1 MQMHENNITEQ
12 EALYELP
19 EGWKW
24 TRLGDCSSVISKGTT
39 PKGGKDAYLKE
50 GVNFLRIEN
59 LNENGSINLSNI
71 SHISIE
77 EHEGNLK
84 RSILE
89 EGDLLISI
97 AGTLGKV
104 GFITKADLPMNTNQA
119 IAFVR
124 LHKDIFDN
132 KYLKYAIENPF
143 VNAELL
149 AKTKVTSIPNLT
161 LEIISN
167 CLIPL
172 PPTLAEQQRIVNRIE
187 TIFAKLDEAKE
198 KAQNVVDSFETRKA
212 AILHKAFTGELTAN
226 WRKENGISD
235 DSWEE
240 KRLEDVCDF
249 ITKGT
254 TPKKEDMSI
263 GNGDIPYIKVYNL
276 CFDTKLD
283 FTIDPTFVKLES
295 HKNFLA
301 RSITL
306 PGDVLMNIVGPPFGK
321 VSIVPDSYPEWNINQ
336 AIARFRCKSE
346 LYNVY
351 LANYL
356 ISPKT
361 IENMSRQIKTTAGQQ
376 NLTLEICRSMT
387 ILVPSLPEQQEIVR
401 ILDIVLEKES
411 RAKEAA
417 QTVLNQI
424 ALLKKSILARAFR
437 GEL

>member
-1 MQMHENNITEQ
+1 MAKKDAIEQ
-12 EALYELP
+12 IEIEAPYELP
-19 EGWKW
+19 EGWRWK
-24 TRLGDCSSVISKGTT
+24 TLGNTCDMYQPKTISTKELIDDGKYLVYGANGVIGRYDKYNHEKAQLLITCRGATCGAVNISEPFSWINGNAMVIN
-39 PKGGKDAYLKE
+39 PKDENLDLKYLAYIFQSE
-50 GVNFLRIEN
+50 VNFNKVIT
-59 LNENGSINLSNI
+59 GSAQPQITRQS
-71 SHISIE
+71 
-77 EHEGNLK
+77 
-84 RSILE
+84 
-89 EGDLLISI
+89 LLP
-97 AGTLGKV
+97 V
-104 GFITKADLPMNTNQA
+104 
-119 IAFVR
+119 
-124 LHKDIFDN
+124 IF
-132 KYLKYAIENPF
+132 
-143 VNAELL
+143 
-149 AKTKVTSIPNLT
+149 
-161 LEIISN
+161 
-167 CLIPL
+167 PL

-187 TIFAKLDEAKE
+187 TIFAKLDQAQE
-198 KAQNVVDSFETRKA
+198 KAQAVLDSFETRKA

-226 WRKENGISD
+226 WRKENGVPD

-240 KRLEDVCDF
+240 KRLEDVCEF

-263 GNGDIPYIKVYNL
+263 GTGDIPYIKVYNL
-276 CFDTKLD
+276 CFDTNLD
-283 FTIDPTFVKLES
+283 FSIDPTFVKLES

-321 VSIVPDSYPEWNINQ
+321 VSIVPDTYPEWNINQ
-336 AIARFRCKSE
+336 AIARFRCKPK

-376 NLTLEICRSMT
+376 NLTLEICRNIT
-387 ILVPSLPEQQEIVR
+387 IPVPRFPEQQEIVR
-401 ILDIVLEKES
+401 ILDSVLEKET

-417 QTVLNQI
+417 QTVLDQI

>member
-24 TRLGDCSSVISKGTT
+24 CRLGDVCK
-39 PKGGKDAYLKE
+39 
-50 GVNFLRIEN
+50 F
-59 LNENGSINLSNI
+59 ENGYAFKSDKFAEHGTPVIRITNIKDNEVSLDDCAYTTETSIDERFLV
-71 SHISIE
+71 
-77 EHEGNLK
+77 K
-84 RSILE
+84 K
-89 EGDLLISI
+89 GDLLIAMSG
-97 AGTLGKV
+97 ATTGKNGIYWNDDKAYLNQRV
-104 GFITKADLPMNTNQA
+104 GNIKVIDTNVLCDKYRNYYIQSKEQEILLSA
-119 IAFVR
+119 YGGAQPNISSNKISAMAF
-124 LHKDIFDN
+124 
-132 KYLKYAIENPF
+132 
-143 VNAELL
+143 
-149 AKTKVTSIPNLT
+149 
-161 LEIISN
+161 
-167 CLIPL
+167 PL
-172 PPTLAEQQRIVNRIE
+172 PLTLAEQQRIVNRIE
-187 TIFAKLDEAKE
+187 SMFAKLDEAKE

-235 DSWEE
+235 GSWEE

-336 AIARFRCKSE
+336 AIARFRCKPE

-376 NLTLEICRSMT
+376 NLTLEICRNMT

-401 ILDIVLEKES
+401 ILDTVLEKES

-417 QTVLNQI
+417 QTVLEQI

-437 GEL
+437 GEV

>member
-1 MQMHENNITEQ
+1 MENLELELEKNRQTEIV
-12 EALYELP
+12 EPYNLP
-19 EGWKW
+19 DGWKW
-24 TRLGDCSSVISKGTT
+24 TSAKEIADIYTGNSINEKVKAEKYAGQKRGLNFIGT
-39 PKGGKDAYLKE
+39 KD
-50 GVNFLRIEN
+50 VDFD
-59 LNENGSINLSNI
+59 GSINYENGVKITDFENFKTAPENTALLCIEGGSAGKKLGFTEEKVCFGNKLCAFV
-71 SHISIE
+71 SKSIE
-77 EHEGNLK
+77 PKLIYYYLQSNVFFYCFMKKRHGLIGGVSVNTLK
-84 RSILE
+84 QI
-89 EGDLLISI
+89 
-97 AGTLGKV
+97 
-104 GFITKADLPMNTNQA
+104 
-119 IAFVR
+119 
-124 LHKDIFDN
+124 
-132 KYLKYAIENPF
+132 PF
-143 VNAELL
+143 
-149 AKTKVTSIPNLT
+149 
-161 LEIISN
+161 
-167 CLIPL
+167 PL

-187 TIFAKLDEAKE
+187 TMFAKLDQAQK
-198 KAQNVVDSFETRKA
+198 KAQSVLDSFETRKA

-226 WRKENGISD
+226 WRKENGVAD

-254 TPKKEDMSI
+254 TPKKEDMYI

-376 NLTLEICRSMT
+376 NLTLEICRNIT
-387 ILVPSLPEQQEIVR
+387 IHIPTLPEQQEIVR
-401 ILDIVLEKES
+401 ILDAVLEKETC
-411 RAKEAA
+411 AKEAA
-417 QTVLNQI
+417 QTVLDQI

-437 GEL
+437 GEI